1 MEEKSSVITF
11 TKTKILFLVF
21 VFLLLSFLFFISAPV
36 NVKSGYIEVNKGENI
51 KTIISTLKKE
61 GFIKSEIITL
71 VFYKLLN
78 KGEIIKTG
86 NYFIEKENSFSLMY
100 NFINNKKIS
109 NKNTKLVIKEGFN
122 RLQILEEIPSFVK
135 DKNTFLEKTKGEEG
149 FLFPDTYF
157 INTSTDILTIIKM
170 MEDRYGEVFT
180 KISSNKKYTKKE
192 EYELIILASILEGE
206 GKGFEDKKII
216 AGILYNRLKIGM
228 RLQVDTT
235 TLFIKDYKNIIDS
248 KTLEKYD
255 TYQYT
260 GLPPGPINNPGET
273 SIIAAMNP
281 YKNDYLYYITGNDG
295 RFYYATTFEKH
306 RQNIKNYLK

>member
-1 MEEKSSVITF
+1 
-11 TKTKILFLVF
+11 
-21 VFLLLSFLFFISAPV
+21 
-36 NVKSGYIEVNKGENI
+36 
-51 KTIISTLKKE
+51 
-61 GFIKSEIITL
+61 
-71 VFYKLLN
+71 
-78 KGEIIKTG
+78 
-86 NYFIEKENSFSLMY
+86 
-100 NFINNKKIS
+100 
-109 NKNTKLVIKEGFN
+109 
-122 RLQILEEIPSFVK
+122 
-135 DKNTFLEKTKGEEG
+135 
-149 FLFPDTYF
+149 
-157 INTSTDILTIIKM
+157 